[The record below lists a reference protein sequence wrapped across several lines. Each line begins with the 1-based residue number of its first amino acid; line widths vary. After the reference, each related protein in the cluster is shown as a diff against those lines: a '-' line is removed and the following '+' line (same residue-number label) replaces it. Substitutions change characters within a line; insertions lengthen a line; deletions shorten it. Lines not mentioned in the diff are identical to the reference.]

1 MTRSDAQPAPLWAAI
16 EADDHEAS
24 GSGLQT
30 IPPDICMQL
39 LADTTTV
46 GRVGF
51 RDENG
56 QQLVPVNFVYRDDCI
71 YFRTSARGFLAR
83 LGSGDS
89 DVAFEIDHIDL
100 LTQTGWSVL
109 AKGETKEARDVSDL
123 GPEWLRPWAGG
134 DRSVIIRLTPHSV
147 TGRRVRKPG
156 SHAAHSRDFYPD
168 DDDS

>member
-1 MTRSDAQPAPLWAAI
+1 MARSDAQPAPLWAAI
-16 EADDHEAS
+16 EANDHEGS

-30 IPPDICMQL
+30 IPPDVCRQL

-46 GRVGF
+46 GRIGF
-51 RDENG
+51 CDENG

-83 LGSGDS
+83 LGSGCA

-109 AKGETKEARDVSDL
+109 VKGATEEARDAGDL

-134 DRSVIIRLTPHSV
+134 YRSVIVRLTPQSV
-147 TGRRVRKPG
+147 AGRRVRKPA
-156 SHAAHSRDFYPD
+156 SEPAHFRDFYPAD
-168 DDDS
+168 DDG